1 MKIKD
6 LIRELSKFDEN
17 LDIEVCKVYRTGRVD
32 NFTIEKIVPCVRKE
46 SKEIIRTIVR
56 IK

>member
-6 LIRELSKFDEN
+6 LIRELSKFNEN

-46 SKEIIRTIVR
+46 SKEIIRAIVR